1 MHNFEAKERERGG
14 WRNRENFTKLGVC
27 HCTERE
33 REREREREKI
43 RKKIEKVGEK
53 REDILEGEMGE
64 KPK

>member
-1 MHNFEAKERERGG
+1 MHNFEAKEREREG
-14 WRNRENFTKLGVC
+14 WRNRENFRKLGVC
-27 HCTERE
+27 HC
-33 REREREREKI
+33 REREREKI

>member
-1 MHNFEAKERERGG
+1 LESVTAH
-14 WRNRENFTKLGVC
+14 
-27 HCTERE
+27 RE

>member
-1 MHNFEAKERERGG
+1 VKWVCIILKLKRERERVG
-14 WRNRENFTKLGVC
+14 E
-27 HCTERE
+27 TEKISGSLE
-33 REREREREKI
+33 SVTAEREREREKI